1 MFTFNG
7 RDAHR
12 TLPAL
17 KVHLP
22 FQRPIGDILPERQK
36 TEDDEAEAALQR
48 LPAPGLRGTWA
59 RAYALLTRLVSQI
72 GWDELLKT
80 RSAVFVMEEEYRMQK
95 AQTEMHQTLKS
106 ANGSH
111 HKESDVGT
119 AVIYEDGTVVKGDDD
134 EEDDGAST
142 RALAPPSP
150 KLKSSDANGIPV
162 ICVSTESVDDVSE
175 VTKVAET
182 GADETEENIATNG
195 DPKTPL
201 NGLSEPN
208 GVREHVLEKP
218 SQAAANEGEQNAGDA
233 SSPPEPFSFSNKRL
247 CERWL
252 DNLFMVLYEVGA
264 CLHYLLFNL
273 ISVGPSCLDDF
284 PCRGCPLQNSTR
296 RISQDRVGMGDTWGS
311 RHAPASQG
319 RSKGGLSTLP

>member
-22 FQRPIGDILPERQK
+22 FQRPIGEILPERQK
-36 TEDDEAEAALQR
+36 TEDDDAEPALQR

-95 AQTEMHQTLKS
+95 AQTEIHQSLKS
-106 ANGSH
+106 ANGSQ

-119 AVIYEDGTVVKGDDD
+119 AVIHEDGTVVKDDD

-142 RALAPPSP
+142 RALAPPTP
-150 KLKSSDANGIPV
+150 KLKANDANGIPV
-162 ICVSTESVDDVSE
+162 IRVSAENADADADVSE
-175 VTKVAET
+175 VIKVEET
-182 GADETEENIATNG
+182 DETEDSTATNG
-195 DPKTPL
+195 DSKTPL

-218 SQAAANEGEQNAGDA
+218 SQAAANEGEQSAGDA
-233 SSPPEPFSFSNKRL
+233 SGPPEPFSFSNKRL

-264 CLHYLLFNL
+264 CLHRLIFDL
-273 ISVGPSCLDDF
+273 ISVGPSCLDHL
-284 PCRGCPLQNSTR
+284 PC
-296 RISQDRVGMGDTWGS
+296 
-311 RHAPASQG
+311 
-319 RSKGGLSTLP
+319 